1 LHRQETLLT
10 PGHRLGFGGC
20 TSTER
25 YGLRDSRSPIS
36 AEKEKERKGRRVPQR
51 VETGERER
59 ERERGRVK
67 LRGRRGE
74 SMDAAKVAQLKLFVQ
89 QCEANPAILQDP
101 SLAFFRSYLEKS
113 VSL

>member
-1 LHRQETLLT
+1 LHIDREIRAT
-10 PGHRLGFGGC
+10 RLALSNLC
-20 TSTER
+20 RER
-25 YGLRDSRSPIS
+25 EREKGKTRTAESRN
-36 AEKEKERKGRRVPQR
+36 GR
-51 VETGERER
+51 ERER